1 MSLVFCSLKKPAMSL
16 KVVDENVVA
25 AGLHSE
31 VALVDRRQGTTIR
44 HIFKDNYIKLGLA
57 MIGPHTLVSNGANK
71 KICLLDLRNDKEE
84 YITFDFGKE
93 RPVTAMHLAVQQ
105 NILYVSD
112 GLSRIYAA
120 DVTKEKPVL
129 IKVS

>member
-1 MSLVFCSLKKPAMSL
+1 MSIKI
-16 KVVDENVVA
+16 VDENVIA

-44 HIFKDNYIKLGLA
+44 NIFKDNHIKFGLA
-57 MIGPHTLVSNGANK
+57 KIGSHTLVSNGASK
-71 KICLLDLRNDKEE
+71 KICLLDLRTDKEDF
-84 YITFDFGKE
+84 ISFDFGKE
-93 RPVTAMHLAVQQ
+93 RPVKPMHLAAQQ

-120 DVTKEKPVL
+120 DVTKSKPYL
-129 IKVS
+129 IKVSREVSDWVYKI